1 MNNPLAEAADI
12 LVRACTEP
20 CNYCERPIV
29 WAATG
34 TSRMPVDAPATDGGN
49 VLVSVRDRAHL
60 HAAVLGKS
68 AERAAY
74 RASGWSLRTH
84 HKLTCPFAD
93 EWSRPGGP
101 KRGRQNRPPSTTRQ
115 GAGQGARRR

>member
-34 TSRMPVDAPATDGGN
+34 TSLMPEGLEKKIQIQEMADLLTY
-49 VLVSVRDRAHL
+49 L
-60 HAAVLGKS
+60 LGSK
-68 AERAAY
+68 
-74 RASGWSLRTH
+74 
-84 HKLTCPFAD
+84 
-93 EWSRPGGP
+93 
-101 KRGRQNRPPSTTRQ
+101 
-115 GAGQGARRR
+115 